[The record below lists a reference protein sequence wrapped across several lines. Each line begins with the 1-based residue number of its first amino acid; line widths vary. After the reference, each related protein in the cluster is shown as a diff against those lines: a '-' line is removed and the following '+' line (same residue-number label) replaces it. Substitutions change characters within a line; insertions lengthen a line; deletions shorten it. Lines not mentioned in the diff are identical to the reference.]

1 MLRIMSFVAAVAAI
15 VVIPFTQADARQGGS
30 RMSMGSSHSM
40 GARSF
45 SPGARSFS
53 PGVRSIGTVRSVGTV
68 RSFNTIHGVKHAHPG
83 RIIVGNHRIRHHR
96 RYPFFVGVGAYGL
109 YDTCWRWVPTVYGL
123 RRLWVCDPYPYY

>member
-15 VVIPFTQADARQGGS
+15 VVIPFTQADARQGGT

-45 SPGARSFS
+45 GPG
-53 PGVRSIGTVRSVGTV
+53 VRSVGTV
-68 RSFNTIHGVKHAHPG
+68 RSFNTVHSVKHAGPG
-83 RIIVGNHRIRHHR
+83 RIIVANHRFRHHR

-109 YDTCWRWVPTVYGL
+109 YDSCWRWVPTVYGY

>member
-15 VVIPFTQADARQGGS
+15 VVIPFTQADARQGGT

-53 PGVRSIGTVRSVGTV
+53 PGVRSVGTV
-68 RSFNTIHGVKHAHPG
+68 RSFNTIHSVKPG
-83 RIIVGNHRIRHHR
+83 RIIVANHRFRHHR

>member
-1 MLRIMSFVAAVAAI
+1 MLRIMSFVAAVAAF
-15 VVIPFTQADARQGGS
+15 VVIPFTQADARPGGS
-30 RMSMGSSHSM
+30 RMSMGSSM

-53 PGVRSIGTVRSVGTV
+53 PGVRSVGTV
-68 RSFNTIHGVKHAHPG
+68 RSFNTIHSVKHAHPG

-109 YDTCWRWVPTVYGL
+109 YDSCWRWVPTVYGY